1 MTIWKHLALVQQYA
15 QAAQDFIRNDNSLTW
30 EVLEKS
36 AGSSADFPGSSA
48 DFPVAIIAEPWPL
61 PPDYSASS

>member
-15 QAAQDFIRNDNSLTW
+15 QAAQDFIRNDNSLTQ
-30 EVLEKS
+30 EVLAKS

-48 DFPVAIIAEPWPL
+48 DFSVAIIAEPWPL
-61 PPDYSASS
+61 PPDYSATS

>member
-15 QAAQDFIRNDNSLTW
+15 QAAQGFIRNDSSLTQ

-36 AGSSADFPGSSA
+36 AGGPADFPGSSD
-48 DFPVAIIAEPWPL
+48 DFPVAITAEPWPP
-61 PPDYSASS
+61 PPDYSATS

>member
-15 QAAQDFIRNDNSLTW
+15 QAAQDFIRNDSSLTQ

-36 AGSSADFPGSSA
+36 AGSSADFP
-48 DFPVAIIAEPWPL
+48 VAITAEPWPL
-61 PPDYSASS
+61 PPDYSATS